1 MAKKKTT
8 DELSPAFKISSAM
21 QKTWARLAKFENIMV
36 SLSGGADS
44 DVMLDLLLR
53 VCPKEKM
60 TFVFFDTGIEY
71 DATKRHL
78 DYLESKYDI
87 VIDRQRAAVPVPLGV
102 KKYGVPFISKM
113 ISGKLQIMQNN
124 NFDFANDGNKSYEE
138 LTEKYPHCK
147 QIFKWWC
154 NKTKP
159 KYCIERNYK
168 LKEFLIAYP
177 PTFKISDK
185 CCKGAKKEPSH
196 KYEKAHNFD
205 CKCMGLRR
213 AEGGIRATTYKNC
226 YTYDPASPMQ
236 NMRPIWWFTD
246 ADKSEYIDRNKVV
259 LSDCYLVY
267 GMRRTG
273 CAGCPFN
280 SKFETDLQT
289 LQTYEPKLYRAA
301 VAIFGESYEYT
312 RKYREF
318 KENERRKERVGGQ
331 QSIFDILDASGPD
344 VINVGIAGG
353 GGTK

>member
-1 MAKKKTT
+1 
-8 DELSPAFKISSAM
+8 
-21 QKTWARLAKFENIMV
+21 
-36 SLSGGADS
+36 
-44 DVMLDLLLR
+44 
-53 VCPKEKM
+53 M

-78 DYLESKYDI
+78 DYLEKKYDI
-87 VIDRQRAAVPVPLGV
+87 KIDRQRADVPVPLGV
-102 KKYGVPFISKM
+102 KKYGLPFISKM
-113 ISGKLQIMQNN
+113 ISGKLRILQNN
-124 NFDFANDGNKSYEE
+124 NFDFANDGNLSYEE
-138 LTEKYPHCK
+138 LQEKYPHCK

-154 NKTKP
+154 NKAEP

-177 PTFKISDK
+177 PTIQISDK
-185 CCKGAKKEPSH
+185 CCMGAKKQPSH
-196 KYEKAHNFD
+196 NYEKVHNFD

-226 YTYDPASPMQ
+226 YTYDPAVPMQ
-236 NMRPIWWFTD
+236 NMRPIWWLTD
-246 ADKSEYIDRNKVV
+246 ADKAEYIDTYGVV

-280 SKFETDLQT
+280 SQFETDLQT

-301 VAIFGESYEYT
+301 VAIFGASYEYT

-318 KENERRKERVGGQ
+318 KESERRKERIGGQ
-331 QSIFDILDASGPD
+331 QSIFEYITD
-344 VINVGIAGG
+344 GG
-353 GGTK
+353 NEQ